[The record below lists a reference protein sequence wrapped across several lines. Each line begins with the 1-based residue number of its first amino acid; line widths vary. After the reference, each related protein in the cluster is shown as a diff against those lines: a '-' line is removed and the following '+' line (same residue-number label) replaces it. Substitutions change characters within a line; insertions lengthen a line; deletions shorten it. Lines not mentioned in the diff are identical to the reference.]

1 MQAQGTTQAVPG
13 VQAMG
18 MTSLQPQ
25 IPSLGMGTGYSS
37 GHPANAENSM
47 FNCCFHKSS
56 EPVGAGLSQQFEPIN
71 PVLCPLE
78 ASEVMCPPEGSVWRQ
93 KPAQAVWSQR
103 YSSFSEPWFHHVK
116 REWSSHLT

>member
-13 VQAMG
+13 VRAMG

-25 IPSLGMGTGYSS
+25 IPSLGRGTGYSS
-37 GHPANAENSM
+37 GHPANAENSV

-78 ASEVMCPPEGSVWRQ
+78 ASEVMCPPESSVCIKNLLKLCGLKDTQ
-93 KPAQAVWSQR
+93 VSL
-103 YSSFSEPWFHHVK
+103 SLGF
-116 REWSSHLT
+116 TT